1 MSTEAHEARDEQKII
16 NINQLLIP
24 YPDRKAVMQL
34 ANQIMGRLIIA
45 SQYLAFRKPDD
56 DWHPEN
62 QLSARPGGAGM
73 KAVKAPAPPGPVA
86 QAKELAGTEPDSV
99 LGNKAGDT

>member
-1 MSTEAHEARDEQKII
+1 MSAEAHEVRDISKIT

-24 YPDRKAVMQL
+24 YRGRKAVVQL

-45 SQYLAFRKPDD
+45 SQYLAFRKPDG
-56 DWHPEN
+56 DWHPET
-62 QLSARPGGAGM
+62 QLSARQGGAGM
-73 KAVKAPAPPGPVA
+73 KAVKAPTPPGAVA